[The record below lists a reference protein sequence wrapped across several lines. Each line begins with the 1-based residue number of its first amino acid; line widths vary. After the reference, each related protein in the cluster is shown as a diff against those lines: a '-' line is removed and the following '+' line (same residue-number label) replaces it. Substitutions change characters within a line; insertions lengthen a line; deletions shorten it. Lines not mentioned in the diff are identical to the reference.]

1 MFVKGFAFSVDDEI
15 DVLASLLIPIIPL
28 FFVPDIGLYLLLE
41 SPKVPLLGL
50 DIHNLR
56 FLFCDDV
63 FLGLE
68 DDAFKHCFLLR
79 KDIGRHD
86 FDYPLAVIVAR

>member
-1 MFVKGFAFSVDDEI
+1 M
-15 DVLASLLIPIIPL
+15 
-28 FFVPDIGLYLLLE
+28 
-41 SPKVPLLGL
+41 PLLGL